1 MQRDSDPTPNE
12 LQKALLGYDP
22 TSLETSLIEWTKEHW
37 PMAARAMVYNR
48 AEADNTVKGVS
59 GIRNDDARLAL
70 EVAARVAISERELVC
85 RAIAHVL
92 PGWLEET
99 YGLRPSGDVEGN
111 GSNAGTG

>member
-1 MQRDSDPTPNE
+1 MQRDSDATPNE
-12 LQKALLGYDP
+12 LQKALFEYDS
-22 TSLETSLIEWTKEHW
+22 TDLETSLIEWTKEHW

-48 AEADNTVKGVS
+48 TEADKTVSGVG

-92 PGWLEET
+92 PQWLEET
-99 YGLRPSGDVEGN
+99 YGLSPKSASTN
-111 GSNAGTG
+111 GAG

>member
-1 MQRDSDPTPNE
+1 MQRDSDATPSD

-22 TSLETSLIEWTKEHW
+22 TTLETSLIEWTKEHW

-48 AEADNTVKGVS
+48 TEADNTVSGVG
-59 GIRNDDARLAL
+59 GIRSDDARLAL

-92 PGWLEET
+92 PQWLEET
-99 YGLRPSGDVEGN
+99 YGLQPN
-111 GSNAGTG
+111 GAA